1 MAIPGLLYLEGPP
14 FKSTRSP
21 AIPGDGSSSLGW
33 DHQEAATLK
42 PLKMGTL
49 ILQLP

>member
-1 MAIPGLLYLEGPP
+1 MAIPRLLYLEGPP
-14 FKSTRSP
+14 FKSPRP
-21 AIPGDGSSSLGW
+21 KIPGDGPSSLGW

-49 ILQLP
+49 ILELP